1 MSFSDE
7 KKIFVVLILS
17 RKSLSVVGS
26 LIFVFLMREH
36 LN

>member
-7 KKIFVVLILS
+7 KKIFVVLILR

-26 LIFVFLMREH
+26 LIFVLF
-36 LN
+36 

>member
-7 KKIFVVLILS
+7 KKIFVVLILR

-26 LIFVFLMREH
+26 LIFVLY
-36 LN
+36 